1 MAAYF
6 NLTLDTT
13 APKGVTLQIAGGAL
27 YTSSTAVTLEIGCS
41 DAATTGYSMKIWG
54 IDGAATEAD
63 AKWENYAT
71 TKDVTLISG
80 DGLKTVYVKIR
91 DNVWNESSAVSS
103 TITLNTSIPVVTI
116 VGPDTNII
124 STITGKNVS
133 TFNFTSDQDF
143 TDYKVGVVESTN
155 ATEGNVTVIPTT
167 AGSENTSGSGDFSS
181 DTNIAVKVNGTD
193 FQTAAGGSD
202 GTYIVKVFIKNKAGT
217 WSK

>member
-1 MAAYF
+1 MAAFF

-13 APKGVTLQIAGGAL
+13 APKRCTLQIAGGAL
-27 YTSSTAVTLEIGCS
+27 YTSSTAVTLAIGCS
-41 DAATTGYSMKIWG
+41 DASTTGYSMKIWG
-54 IDGAATEAD
+54 IDGATTEAD

-80 DGLKTVYVKIR
+80 DGLKTVYIKVR

-124 STITGKNVS
+124 STVVGKNVS
-133 TFNFTSDQDF
+133 TFNFTGDQDF
-143 TDYKVGVVESTN
+143 TEYKVGVVESNN

-167 AGSENTSGSGDFSS
+167 AGSGNTSGTGDFNS
-181 DTNIAVKVNGTD
+181 DTNIAVKVEGTD